1 MMDFIKKFD
10 RKFLITSGCLIVCP
24 LLLILILMMLRGCS
38 TSNKVEDYQDQM
50 VTKAKAYFKYHELLP
65 TKEGKE
71 QIVTLDELVEDG
83 FKIPDKALGDSSCTG
98 SVTVKKNGKNYF
110 YIPYLEC
117 SEYTTD
123 YIINHVKKDV
133 VTSESGLYKV
143 GEEYIYKGNKVN
155 NYISLYGTIYRII
168 KIDSDGNLRLI
179 KNKREES
186 QISWDNKYNS
196 EKNEN
201 IGINNY
207 YNSSIYD
214 ILWESYKANDKYFDN
229 DVRKHLIAF
238 DVCVDKKAQNDNS
251 LNPGVCQNK
260 IENQFISLPTIYD
273 YMQASY
279 DSNCTELGKGECSN
293 FNYMDDVITS
303 SWTVNASSENTY
315 DVYYLASSEVLTQKA
330 DLYKGYYWVIKI
342 SGNEIY
348 TSGNGSVND
357 PYVVE

>member
-10 RKFLITSGCLIVCP
+10 RKFLITCGCLIICP

-38 TSNKVEDYQDQM
+38 NSNKVEDYQEQM

-155 NYISLYGTIYRII
+155 NYLSLNGVLYRII
-168 KIDSDGNLRLI
+168 KVDSDGNLRLI
-179 KNKREES
+179 KNEREANE
-186 QISWDNKYNS
+186 ISWDNKYNTQS
-196 EKNEN
+196 EEN

-207 YNSSIYD
+207 YNSLIYD
-214 ILWESYKANDKYFDN
+214 RLWESYKTNDKYFN
-229 DVRKHLIAF
+229 NKVRKHLIAF
-238 DVCVDKKAQNDNS
+238 DVCLDKKKLDDNS
-251 LNPGVCQNK
+251 FKTVEC
-260 IENQFISLPTIYD
+260 ENVLEDQFITIPSLYD
-273 YMQASY
+273 YVNASY
-279 DSNCTELGKGECSN
+279 DSDCDELNKGACSN
-293 FNYMDDVITS
+293 FNYLDDVISS
-303 SWTVNASSENTY
+303 SWTINAVSDNTS
-315 DVYYLASSEVLTQKA
+315 DVYYIASSDVLSQNA
-330 DLYKGYYWVIKI
+330 VVYKGYYWVITI
-342 SGNEIY
+342 SGNELY
-348 TSGNGSVND
+348 SSGNGTLEK
-357 PYVVE
+357 PYVVN